1 MRDLECRT
9 PVARHV
15 RCEAGSARGKTPRTI
30 GFHVLRDGK
39 LNATNAPKDGAASA
53 LRFWTGSGFV
63 MPVLAPSRWRELAS
77 ELGFREQRATD
88 DEAHQRFKR
97 RQGSSLEGSC
107 LAIAGH
113 AVPGRLAPEHPCD
126 DPASSERSDED
137 RFANLELLPHIVS
150 PSCGAG
156 DRDPCHRVSI
166 PVGGG
171 ARRAATPAVLLSFA
185 CIARPMPSPRAGICP
200 ISCEELPDELTDS
213 SALFAGLPMN

>member
-30 GFHVLRDGK
+30 GFHILRDGK

-53 LRFWTGSGFV
+53 LRFLNWLRLRDASSGAFTMARIGVRVGSSGLRFQGRTSALCALV
-63 MPVLAPSRWRELAS
+63 AEL
-77 ELGFREQRATD
+77 FRDQRASD

-97 RQGSSLEGSC
+97 RQGRSLEGSC

-113 AVPGRLAPEHPCD
+113 AVPGRLGPEHPCD

-156 DRDPCHRVSI
+156 DRDPCHRVSVS
-166 PVGGG
+166 VGGG
-171 ARRAATPAVLLSFA
+171 ARRAVTPAVFLSFA
-185 CIARPMPSPRAGICP
+185 CVA
-200 ISCEELPDELTDS
+200 
-213 SALFAGLPMN
+213 